1 MWEWW
6 EILKNK
12 ETIDTDKQA
21 VDLIKSAKPEEID
34 AAVKNKIPN
43 PDKIQEE
50 MKKTKESD
58 KALQDIQDRLA
69 KEISNDKGQSDQEKS
84 DYKNY
89 IETSYTQDMQMI
101 VDQINTANVAW
112 SEREKLL
119 SPDAIYRI
127 DPLSVKS
134 WATYVNYTIANANLK
149 NNTDK
154 KIIDTPKL
162 MKCFTEMQ
170 DVLLTHT
177 KVETIPNPTIKFDNT
192 AQMQDTGEFIPV
204 AEQEKIQQGFQNL
217 IDKHQEIVSLKI
229 LGKADATG
237 PNTRELPE
245 NQINRSK
252 ASLLQ
257 KGLDPK
263 ILNNI
268 ENTDGTKIN
277 PNLFDGVE
285 NMQWLDQKNKLN
297 VARAYARALMQI
309 DFLSPDHIDLINK
322 SQRSKIVLDAKPVN
336 LDPTSKENK
345 WAEYTGWGL
354 EINTKGG
361 EMSRTITEKEKTQ
374 ELRSF
379 NQMQINFVAP
389 TYYWDKAVDTWFLR
403 FDFKD
408 GKTTIS
414 KEVLANSF
422 PEIQSRAEK
431 WTANTALIE
440 AGGKNFW
447 DGLTISLALDPK
459 DARLGMADLTQPQ
472 TMLTDERKPYYEKFS
487 NAIQTYMQWIS
498 PTTEWFISFL
508 QEYQQT
514 TSNPAEKNYIENIIK
529 VVNSYDEINKKIL

>member
-12 ETIDTDKQA
+12 ETVDPWKQA
-21 VDLIKSAKPEEID
+21 VDVINSAKPEEID
-34 AAVKNKIPN
+34 AAVKNKISD
-43 PDKIQEE
+43 PDKINEE

-58 KALQDIQDRLA
+58 KALQKIQDRLS
-69 KEISNDKGQSDQEKS
+69 KEISNDKGQNDQEKS
-84 DYKNY
+84 DYRNY

-101 VDQINTANVAW
+101 LDQINTANVAW

-154 KIIDTPKL
+154 KMIDTPNL
-162 MKCFTEMQ
+162 MKCFVEMQ

-177 KVETIPNPTIKFDNT
+177 KIEVIPNPTIKFDNT
-192 AQMQDTGEFIPV
+192 AQMQNTGEFIPV
-204 AEQEKIQQGFQNL
+204 TEQENIKQGFQNL
-217 IDKHQEIVSLKI
+217 INKKQEITSLT
-229 LGKADATG
+229 LVGKADATG

-245 NQINRSK
+245 NQINTSK
-252 ASLLQ
+252 TALLQ
-257 KGLDPK
+257 KWLDPK

-309 DFLSPDHIDLINK
+309 DFLSPEHLALVNK
-322 SQRSKIVLDAKPVN
+322 SQRFKIVLDAKPVN
-336 LDPTSKENK
+336 LDPNSKENK
-345 WAEYTGWGL
+345 WAEYTGWGI
-354 EINTKGG
+354 EINTKGA
-361 EMSRTITEKEKTQ
+361 EFSKTVTEKEKTQ
-374 ELRSF
+374 ELLSF

-389 TYYWDKAVDTWFLR
+389 TYYWGKVVNTWFLR
-403 FDFKD
+403 FAFNN
-408 GKTTIS
+408 GKTSIS
-414 KEVLANSF
+414 KEVLPNSF
-422 PEIQSRAEK
+422 PEIQSRAEN

-447 DGLTISLALDPK
+447 DGITINLALDPK
-459 DARLGMADLTQPQ
+459 DARLGMTDLAQPE
-472 TMLTDERKPYYEKFS
+472 TMVTEERKPYYEKFS

-498 PTTEWFISFL
+498 PTTEGFVGFL

-514 TSNPAEKNYIENIIK
+514 TSNPAEKKYIENIIQ
-529 VVNSYDEINKKIL
+529 VVNSYDEIHKKIL